1 MTKEQ
6 EALVKKAQDS
16 LLGAKLLETNGLV
29 DFAVS
34 RAYYTMFYVAG
45 ALLLGKG
52 LRFSKH
58 GSLMAAFG
66 QHLVKTGEVE
76 ARFHRYLIDAESNR
90 ITGDYAANSTLTSTD
105 VATMISQAEEFLA
118 MAEQLLG
125 ALPPAAPTSPGPDS
139 QELDASNG

>member
-6 EALVKKAQDS
+6 EDLVRKAQVS
-16 LLGAKLLETNGLV
+16 LRAAKLLEASGIV
-29 DFAVS
+29 DFAAS

-52 LRFSKH
+52 LSFSKH
-58 GSLMAAFG
+58 GSLIAAFG

-76 ARFHRYLIDAESNR
+76 ARFHRYLIKAQENR
-90 ITGDYAANSTLTSTD
+90 IEGDYAANSTLTNTD
-105 VATMISQAEEFLA
+105 VATIISQAEEFLA